1 MGIGPGGLVPPSL
14 LEWTSFPRLANAVL
28 ITFKGAVSPDSR
40 RIGEI
45 GALVYFLPETV

>member
-1 MGIGPGGLVPPSL
+1 MGIGPCGLVPPSL
-14 LEWTSFPRLANAVL
+14 LEWTSFQPVATSVL

-40 RIGEI
+40 HIEVI